1 MKIKGNIICRIIHT
15 EEIANEDGFSHVYY
29 LVVRFQTTQLSSK
42 SSCSFQDT
50 FSVKRYGLEIAS
62 HEMFFISTLY
72 SQPRNQVGSLFFSQI
87 SVSLGFKNLFVSLSF
102 LLPHFLKF
110 PFHSRPVRV
119 LSSSLYQNR
128 RSQVFLINELFW

>member
-1 MKIKGNIICRIIHT
+1 MKGNIICRIIHT

-50 FSVKRYGLEIAS
+50 FSVKRCGLEIAS

-87 SVSLGFKNLFVSLSF
+87 SVSLGFFFTRESIWFTFFSLT
-102 LLPHFLKF
+102 PFLKVSIPLKTCQSTF
-110 PFHSRPVRV
+110 K
-119 LSSSLYQNR
+119 L
-128 RSQVFLINELFW
+128 LIPK